1 MKDKNKLYNAT
12 KKALISCLGRVPFL
26 VVEEMAGEVKGDG
39 IRPDYLFKVKLR
51 ESEKILVI
59 EIKKNGQ
66 PRIARNAVNQL
77 QRYLENFPEAY
88 GVFVAPYISPRA
100 AEICNDDGVGYLD
113 LAGNC
118 RLCFNSVYIEQ
129 EGKPNVF
136 AEKRDLRSLYSPK
149 AERVLRVLLNNP
161 NKAWKTVD
169 LANES
174 RVSIGQVSN
183 VKKLLLN
190 REWVVVEKPGFVLAE
205 PELLIQ
211 EWKENYSFRRNKNLN
226 LYSLKSTAQVESEIS
241 GYCRRK
247 NLKYAFTG
255 FSGAARFAPFVR
267 YSQSTAYIE
276 EASENLISKLFLKE
290 VSSGANVILLK
301 AYDDGVYYGS
311 QNRNGSRIVSPVQ
324 LYLDV
329 IGFRGRGEE
338 AAQALLDQVIRPT
351 WQRKG
356 TIQQNWSRPPAL
368 CF

>member
-100 AEICNDDGVGYLD
+100 AEICNKDGVGYLD

-118 RLCFNSVYIEQ
+118 RLCFDSVYIEQ
-129 EGKPNVF
+129 EGKPNVS

-161 NKAWKTVD
+161 NKAWKIVD

-174 RVSIGQVSN
+174 RVSLGQVSN
-183 VKKLLLN
+183 VKKLLLD
-190 REWVVVEKPGFVLAE
+190 REWVGVEKPGFVLSE
-205 PELLIQ
+205 PELLLQ
-211 EWKENYSFRRNKNLN
+211 EWKENYSFRRNNTVD
-226 LYSLKSTAQVESEIS
+226 LYSLKSTAQIESDIS
-241 GYCRRK
+241 EYFRSR

-255 FSGAARFAPFVR
+255 FSGAARFAPSVR
-267 YSQSTAYIE
+267 YNRSTAYIE
-276 EASENLISKLFLKE
+276 EIDEDMITDLSLKE
-290 VSSGANVILLK
+290 VSSGANVSLLTP
-301 AYDDGVYYGS
+301 YDDGVYYGS
-311 QNRNGSRIVSPVQ
+311 RDTNGSRIVSPIQ

-351 WQRKG
+351 W
-356 TIQQNWSRPPAL
+356 
-368 CF
+368 